1 MTDTTS
7 SAKPRVDV
15 AAIPLFSQLSADAAD
30 AVAALMVTERFQA
43 GAAVFLAQEPGNA
56 LYIVESGR
64 VRIWVQDDDA
74 NDVTLSELGPGA
86 FFGEMSV
93 LDGGRRSANA
103 TAITDSTLH
112 CLRSREFEAFL
123 LAHPQASLEVIR
135 GLGARLRQT
144 NAIVSQRATRNANV
158 LHEQKLSA
166 LDRLAMKI
174 TDVVGSVGFF
184 LIIAAWTVLWTGYNL
199 IASLFPGL
207 GWHAF
212 DPFPA
217 FVAYLLISNVI
228 QIMLMPLIMVGQ
240 NLQGRHSETR
250 AELDFEI
257 NQKAEREVVATLR
270 HLERNTELLLQLM
283 HHLDCRVSAD
293 GVHDFGMPVASRT
306 PDTAAER
313 R

>member
-1 MTDTTS
+1 MTDIPTP
-7 SAKPRVDV
+7 APRLDV
-15 AAIPLFSQLSADAAD
+15 GAIPLFSQLSPE
-30 AVAALMVTERFQA
+30 AVEAISNLMVTQPFPA
-43 GAAVFLAQEPGNA
+43 GTPVFMVQEPGNA
-56 LYIVESGR
+56 LYIVESGC
-64 VRIWVQDDDA
+64 VRIWVRDDDA
-74 NDVTLSELGPGA
+74 NEVTLSELGPGA

-103 TAITDSTLH
+103 TALVDSTLH
-112 CLRSREFEAFL
+112 CLRSQEFEAFL
-123 LAHPQASLEVIR
+123 LAHPQAALAVIR
-135 GLGARLRQT
+135 GLGTRLRQT

-158 LHEQKLSA
+158 VHEQGLSA

-174 TDVVGSVGFF
+174 TNTVGSAGFF
-184 LIIAAWTVLWTGYNL
+184 LIIAAWTVLWTGYNM
-199 IASLFPGL
+199 IASLFPAL

-240 NLQGRHSETR
+240 NLQGRHSEVR

-257 NQKAEREVVATLR
+257 NQRAEKEVVATLR

-283 HHLDCRVSAD
+283 HHLDCRVSDD
-293 GVHDFGMPVASRT
+293 GLHDFSTGKTNAPPA
-306 PDTAAER
+306 
-313 R
+313 